1 MYIPQPLIKHVARL
15 VTSQDPSLKEILLHV
30 YSVSICAGIPME
42 EDEDEQDTS
51 IKGRLLM
58 LVNKIKGQSHKAKE
72 PTEKEQA
79 EPCEEIAVFLLPYL
93 NSWLVKHG
101 SVIGLKM

>member
-1 MYIPQPLIKHVARL
+1 
-15 VTSQDPSLKEILLHV
+15 
-30 YSVSICAGIPME
+30 ME
-42 EDEDEQDTS
+42 EDEDEQSTS

-79 EPCEEIAVFLLPYL
+79 EPCEKYLFLFKCLHV
-93 NSWLVKHG
+93 WLICHRPQD
-101 SVIGLKM
+101 ID